1 MDLWGENMVV
11 IFGLDLDAPLPYIGA
26 SVMEIIIAIVAFLIG
41 YVIVSFAIWLFKK
54 SLRRTKLPELLIE
67 FMARFLK
74 MILIV
79 FVLLA
84 VLPIVHVDVSAIV
97 IGLSAVIGLILGF
110 GLQDTMTNIFAGFW
124 LAMLKPFD
132 IGDYIEVNGLGG
144 TLEAVGI
151 MSTTL
156 TTPDNKYIM
165 IPNKLVW
172 GASIV
177 NYTRKPVRRVDVD
190 VSISYESDLERA
202 IGIAMRVMRDNPLVL
217 DDPAPSVV
225 ISALSDSSI
234 NLQLRPWAKT
244 GDYWTVKGEITKKI
258 LDTFRSEG
266 IEIPYPQLDV
276 HLKEK
281 G

>member
-1 MDLWGENMVV
+1 MVV